1 MSFKHLPFTRQV
13 FLFARFPRKC
23 LILYDF
29 SIFLK
34 ILYFQPPKNLI
45 ELYKTHHISHFA
57 PALSGH
63 YHHIHID
70 SEVIPIPYKPI
81 APERCLDIRQIYTIH
96 YFEYTSSYAFVG
108 ESHNFWEFLYVDKG
122 EVQVTA
128 DDTRYDLSRG
138 QLIFHPPGQFHALSA
153 NGIVAPNLVVV
164 SFRCDS
170 PAMEF
175 FKGRILTAGSEERT
189 LLARIIHV
197 SRELFSNPLNDP
209 TTHQMTLAQQPPF
222 GSGQLLCA
230 WIEELLIRLIRR
242 DDSYAVQTREQPR
255 HTQARVDQISAYL
268 EQRLDQN
275 LSIHQIG
282 RDNLIGRAQLE
293 QTFHRATGGGV
304 IDHFN
309 RMKIEAAK
317 QLIRENQLNFT
328 QIAARLG
335 FRSVQ
340 YFSRR
345 FKLTTGMSP
354 SEYARSVKMLS
365 ELPPAISDDS
375 ANNL

>member
-1 MSFKHLPFTRQV
+1 MPYQ
-13 FLFARFPRKC
+13 
-23 LILYDF
+23 
-29 SIFLK
+29 SIC
-34 ILYFQPPKNLI
+34 
-45 ELYKTHHISHFA
+45 
-57 PALSGH
+57 
-63 YHHIHID
+63 
-70 SEVIPIPYKPI
+70 
-81 APERCLDIRQIYTIH
+81 PERALEVRQIYTIH
-96 YFEYTSSYAFVG
+96 YFEYTSSYAFAG
-108 ESHNFWEFLYVDKG
+108 ESHDFWEFLYVDKG
-122 EVQVTA
+122 EVQVVA
-128 DDTRYDLSRG
+128 DDREYVLGRG
-138 QLIFHPPGQFHALSA
+138 QLIFHPPREFHALSA
-153 NGIVAPNLVVV
+153 NGVVAPNLVVV
-164 SFRCDS
+164 SFQCDS

-175 FKGRILTAGSEERT
+175 FRGRLLNAGSEERA
-189 LLARIIHV
+189 LLARIIHI

-209 TTHQMTLAQQPPF
+209 TTHAMTLSEHAPF

-230 WIEELLIRLIRR
+230 WIEELLIRLIRQEESASVR
-242 DDSYAVQTREQPR
+242 SREQPR
-255 HTQARVDQISAYL
+255 HMEARVEQIISYL

-275 LSIHQIG
+275 LTIRQIC

-293 QTFHRATGGGV
+293 QSFHKCTGGGV

-309 RMKIEAAK
+309 KLKIDAAR

-365 ELPPAISDDS
+365 ELPPATSDDC